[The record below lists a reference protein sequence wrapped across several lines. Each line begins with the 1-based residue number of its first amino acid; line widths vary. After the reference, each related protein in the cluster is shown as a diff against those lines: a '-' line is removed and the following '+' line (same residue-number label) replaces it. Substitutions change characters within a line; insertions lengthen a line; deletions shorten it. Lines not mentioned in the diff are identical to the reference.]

1 MFDPI
6 KASKEIKR
14 SYIDYI
20 TTAFDMADPTYKKEF
35 RSELEKERCC
45 SKGALFWTLA
55 VPLRAAKPYRN

>member
-35 RSELEKERCC
+35 RSELEKEDAVA
-45 SKGALFWTLA
+45 KGPFWTLA